1 MNKPT
6 FELVAVDRHSK
17 ARAGILYTAH
27 GIVETPVFMPVAT
40 QGAIKALD
48 HHIAASLQYRML
60 LANTYHL
67 YLRPGA
73 DVLRSMGGL
82 HRFMRWKNAILTDSG
97 GFQVYSLDGLR
108 RVNNHGVEFRS
119 HIDGSR
125 HVFTPESVITMQRA
139 IGADIIMA
147 FDECIGYP
155 ASYQQASQALERT
168 VRWEKQCLD
177 IHQQQEFLYGYP
189 QRLFA
194 IMQGGI
200 YRDLRQRCMEELC
213 GLDYDGYAIGGLA
226 VGEPVELMYE
236 LVDFS
241 TSLLPTHKPRYLMGV
256 GTPQNILRAIA
267 LGVDMFDCVMP
278 TRNARNGTIFTTRG
292 RLNIRNQR
300 FKYADE
306 PIDPAWEVLGV
317 EPYSLSYLRHLF
329 ISGEILGLTIATWQN
344 LAFYRWLVRT
354 AREKIL
360 DGTFR
365 QWSHELIEQFYP
377 ERENERATD

>member
-1 MNKPT
+1 MRKPT
-6 FELVAVDRHSK
+6 FELVAVDRQTK
-17 ARAGILYTAH
+17 ARAGVIYTAH

-48 HHIAASLQYRML
+48 HRIAASLQYTML

-67 YLRPGA
+67 YLRPGV
-73 DVLRSMGGL
+73 DVLRSIGGL
-82 HRFMRWKNAILTDSG
+82 HRFMRWNGALLTDSG
-97 GFQVYSLDGLR
+97 GFQIYSLDGLR
-108 RVNNHGVEFRS
+108 RVSNEGVEFRS
-119 HIDGSR
+119 HIDGSQ
-125 HVFTPESVITMQRA
+125 HLFTPERVILMQRI
-139 IGADIIMA
+139 IGADIIMV

-155 ASYQQASQALERT
+155 ASYQDASQAMERSI
-168 VRWEKQCLD
+168 RWGKRCLA
-177 IHQQQEFLYGYP
+177 IHQQQDSLYGYC
-189 QRLFA
+189 QQLFA

-200 YRDLRQRCMEELC
+200 YRDLRRQCMEELC

-226 VGEPVELMYE
+226 VGEPAELMYE
-236 LVDFS
+236 LVDYS
-241 TSLLPTHKPRYLMGV
+241 TSLMPTNKPRYLMGV
-256 GTPQNILRAIA
+256 GTPSNILQAIA

-300 FKYADE
+300 FRFADE
-306 PIDPAWEVLGV
+306 PIDPAWEVLGI

-344 LAFYRWLVRT
+344 LAFYRWLVKT

-365 QWSHELIEQFYP
+365 QWSGELIEQFYP
-377 ERENERATD
+377 EAESERSTD